1 MNLKTTIH
9 ILIIAFLLLGSS
21 AFGFQINF
29 TPRITATEEYT
40 DNLFLDPDH
49 EEDDFITTIS
59 PGFTAEIAGRT
70 RGAAISYDPAYVF
83 YNEYNEFDGWRH
95 SATFSAWQQMA
106 RNTRLEIEDAFLYT
120 EDPVPDDEFISEF
133 REEPLI
139 EADTT
144 IRRDRETYYT
154 NAASFRLIHQ
164 FGASDSVYL
173 GYVYGIL
180 RNDDPTYED
189 NDTHTPS
196 VGLTYWF
203 LPDWGVDTRAEY
215 TKGQYS
221 DTLDTGDLSDDLEA
235 WEGSAR
241 LIKRFS
247 RQFEGFAQY
256 NHTYVDYKGDSEDYH
271 VYEPSAGINY
281 TLAEELIL
289 TLRAGYFIQDR
300 EESDGEEGV
309 LLDGVLSKTWTF
321 RRGSINAVGSS
332 GYEHADFGAE
342 NLGFNRYYLG
352 GLRAEYGFTRQF
364 TGDVYGSYRRVKYT
378 DIEETRTDKIT
389 ETGLGISY
397 QPWQWI
403 NMRLGYSFHTVD
415 STDDADE
422 YDENRVLFTVTLS
435 PANTIRFGR

>member
-83 YNEYNEFDGWRH
+83 YDEYNDFDGWRH

-120 EDPVPDDEFISEF
+120 EDPVPDEEFISEF

-139 EADTT
+139 EADRT

-164 FGASDSVYL
+164 FGASDSIYM

-180 RNDDPTYED
+180 RNDDPAYED

-203 LPDWGVDTRAEY
+203 LPDWGVEARAEY
-215 TKGQYS
+215 TSGQYS
-221 DTLDTGDLSDDLEA
+221 DTLDTGDLSDDLDA
-235 WEGSAR
+235 WEEVPGC
-241 LIKRFS
+241 
-247 RQFEGFAQY
+247 
-256 NHTYVDYKGDSEDYH
+256 
-271 VYEPSAGINY
+271 
-281 TLAEELIL
+281 
-289 TLRAGYFIQDR
+289 
-300 EESDGEEGV
+300 
-309 LLDGVLSKTWTF
+309 
-321 RRGSINAVGSS
+321 
-332 GYEHADFGAE
+332 
-342 NLGFNRYYLG
+342 
-352 GLRAEYGFTRQF
+352 
-364 TGDVYGSYRRVKYT
+364 
-378 DIEETRTDKIT
+378 
-389 ETGLGISY
+389 
-397 QPWQWI
+397 
-403 NMRLGYSFHTVD
+403 
-415 STDDADE
+415 
-422 YDENRVLFTVTLS
+422 
-435 PANTIRFGR
+435 